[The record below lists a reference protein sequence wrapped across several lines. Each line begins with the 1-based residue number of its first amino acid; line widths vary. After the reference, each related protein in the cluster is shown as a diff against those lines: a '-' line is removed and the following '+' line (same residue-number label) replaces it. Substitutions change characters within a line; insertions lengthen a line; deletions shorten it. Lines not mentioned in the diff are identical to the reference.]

1 MFTVSVVPTICLT
14 PHSVVSMECG
24 VILNYHSTHHAT
36 VEKSVPWSILVS
48 LDQDYLKNTTSL
60 NVANDILMIVLIKII
75 DIDINHLVTI
85 IS

>member
-14 PHSVVSMECG
+14 PHTVVSMECG

-48 LDQDYLKNTTSL
+48 LDHDYLKKTTSL
-60 NVANDILMIVLIKII
+60 NVANDICNHIHMQGYIHI
-75 DIDINHLVTI
+75 DDNIDKNY
-85 IS
+85 